1 MLKPEHWNTRHQNWN
16 IKPSSIDHINHNHH
30 DLALHIKI
38 QERWL
43 FPQFPNSGKPLPQK
57 KQLYNWHIELNLLK
71 RNMSHNERKHP
82 MEPEYYEPEIYPDL
96 DQDPYIDSNYLDQ
109 YVEDMLED
117 DELDYFFNDNRPVSY
132 GDEDEYGESS
142 PYDY

>member
-1 MLKPEHWNTRHQNWN
+1 
-16 IKPSSIDHINHNHH
+16 
-30 DLALHIKI
+30 
-38 QERWL
+38 
-43 FPQFPNSGKPLPQK
+43 
-57 KQLYNWHIELNLLK
+57 
-71 RNMSHNERKHP
+71 